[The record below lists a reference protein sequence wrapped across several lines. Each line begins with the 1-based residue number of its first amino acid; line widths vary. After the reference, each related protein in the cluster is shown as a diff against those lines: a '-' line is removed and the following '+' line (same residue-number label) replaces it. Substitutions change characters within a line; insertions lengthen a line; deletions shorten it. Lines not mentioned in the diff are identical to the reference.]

1 MIDLKAFLVTIIS
14 LTLISG
20 CFEGRINTKRLCE
33 ETPQLRCEM
42 LNMND
47 GQCRIPRTDL
57 IWHRN
62 ETLKDPS
69 IDNKITEFH
78 FVDEYQKCLELAAQ
92 IEPTKPGNK
101 KENRFN
107 ALMHSYDEQKR
118 LLKEIGQSDL
128 PKALYFM
135 WTQGDRRAKLRFLD
149 LEGSGKLQTA
159 ELQYALATY
168 YAAMDK
174 KKTLELLENALVL
187 TKEGQLNTAVIESL
201 ASVNQALGRIKHAYI
216 WVLVAK
222 ELDLSTISERNLAV
236 LYPFSEQ
243 ETEQMQTIASRIT
256 DAIKDGQYRRS
267 LLPDYNPLP
276 DQNEP

>member
-1 MIDLKAFLVTIIS
+1 MINLKAFSVVGIS
-14 LTLISG
+14 LTLITG
-20 CFEGRINTKRLCE
+20 CFEGRVNTKKLCA
-33 ETPQLRCEM
+33 ETPQLRCEK

-62 ETLKDPS
+62 ETLKNPS

-101 KENRFN
+101 KQNRFN
-107 ALMHSYDEQKR
+107 ALMHSYDEQEK
-118 LLKEIGQSDL
+118 LLNEIGQSDR
-128 PKALYFM
+128 PEALYFM
-135 WTQGDRRAKLRFLD
+135 WTQGDKRAKIQFLN

-168 YAAMDK
+168 YTAMDK
-174 KKTLELLENALVL
+174 EKTLRLLENALVL
-187 TKEGQLNTAVIESL
+187 TKKGQLNTSVIESL
-201 ASVNQALGRIKHAYI
+201 ASVNQALGNNKHAYI

-222 ELDLSTISERNLAV
+222 ELELAAITSERNLAV
-236 LYPFSEQ
+236 LYPFSDE
-243 ETEQMQTIASRIT
+243 ETQKMQAIASRIT
-256 DAIKDGQYRRS
+256 DAIEDGHYQNS
-267 LLPDYNPLP
+267 LLPDYK
-276 DQNEP
+276 